1 MSGEYS
7 GLLARLAELA
17 ATAGRRILEIAPRD
31 LLARSKGDQSPV
43 TLADEASEE
52 ILRDGLHRI
61 LPGVPI
67 VGEEGFAAGHR
78 PTHDGEFF
86 LVDPLDGTR
95 EFLAGM
101 KEYAINVALIRDG
114 VPKAGLIYAPATG
127 TVYAGAERS
136 AWRGAVSRS
145 GAFDAAMITPIHTR
159 PRPARL
165 CVAVSRSYPDPE
177 TDKFIATLDVERRL
191 VMGSALKFAA
201 VAEGLAD
208 VYPRLAPMNEWDV
221 AAGHALV
228 AAAGGSMRAPDGGA
242 LHYGTRPE
250 NFRLDGFVA
259 WGDPPA
265 A

>member
-1 MSGEYS
+1 MTGEYS
-7 GLLARLAELA
+7 GLLASLAELA
-17 ATAGRRILEIAPRD
+17 GAAGRRILDIAPGD
-31 LLARSKGDQSPV
+31 LLARSKGDQTPV

-52 ILRDGLHRI
+52 TLREGLHRI

-78 PTHDGEFF
+78 PSHDGEFI

-101 KEYAINVALIRDG
+101 KEYAINIALVREG
-114 VPKAGLIYAPATG
+114 VPKAGVIYAPATG
-127 TVYAGAERS
+127 TIYGGADQR
-136 AWRGAVSRS
+136 AWRGTLPPG
-145 GAFDAAMITPIHTR
+145 GAFDPAKVAAIHTR
-159 PRPARL
+159 PRPVRL
-165 CVAVSRSYPDPE
+165 CVAVSRSYPDLE
-177 TDKFIATLDVERRL
+177 TDKFIAALDVECRL

-201 VAEGLAD
+201 VAEGRAD
-208 VYPRLAPMNEWDV
+208 VYPRLAQLSEWDV

-228 AAAGGSMRAPDGGA
+228 VAAGGSVLAPDGGA

-259 WGDPPA
+259 WGEPSPA
-265 A
+265 